1 MKKKKFLNGTGK
13 SIQGQGGLLLML
25 ILLTILFTALDRT
38 FLSAANWMNII
49 RQASVNIIVAMGMT
63 FVMISGEMDLSIGG
77 IACVTGMTACN
88 LMTSGIGV
96 FPAVLLGLL
105 LGVLFG
111 FASGFLITTFHLPAM
126 IVTLAM
132 MNIANGAAS
141 LLTGGTA
148 IYGLPDG
155 FKIFG
160 RGMIGP
166 IPVQVVT
173 MFVIAAVCYLVMNK
187 TLLGRYAFA
196 IGGSNEVAR
205 LAGIQVKKYKIIFFM
220 ISGLLSAL
228 GGIILTSRLMT
239 GQPNLASNMM
249 MDTITA
255 VVLGGTAMA
264 GGSGSIIGSFLGA
277 LLLTIITNGLTIIG
291 VNSFWQLIIS
301 ALILLLTIIFRQK
314 KTDE

>member
-1 MKKKKFLNGTGK
+1 MKKHAFLNGKGK
-13 SIQGQGGLLLML
+13 AIRNQGGLLLML
-25 ILLTILFTALDRT
+25 VLLSALFTLLNRT
-38 FLSAANWMNII
+38 FLTGANWMNIV
-49 RQASVNIIVAMGMT
+49 RQASVSIIVAMGMT

-77 IACVTGMTACN
+77 IACVTGMVVCK
-88 LMTSGIGV
+88 LMTSGVGV
-96 FPAVLLGLL
+96 APAVLLGLL

-132 MNIANGAAS
+132 MNIANGVAS

-148 IYGLPDG
+148 IYGLPDR
-155 FKIFG
+155 FQIFG
-160 RGMIGP
+160 RGMVGP
-166 IPVQVVT
+166 VPVQVII
-173 MFVIAAVCYLVMNK
+173 MFVIVIVCFVVMNK

-205 LAGIQVKKYKIIFFM
+205 LAGIQVRKYKIIFFM

-255 VVLGGTAMA
+255 VVLGGTAMS
-264 GGSGSIIGSFLGA
+264 GGSGSIVGSFLGA
-277 LLLTIITNGLTIIG
+277 LLLTIITNGLTIVG

-314 KTDE
+314 KTSD